1 MLDDDSE
8 KKILQFWEKNQIFEK
23 LKEKNAKSKLRF
35 SYFDGPPGAN
45 GKQHIGHAF
54 NRVLKDIYMRFYAL
68 TGHKQRSQPGFDCMG
83 LPVELQVQKEL
94 GFNTKEDIQKY
105 GLRKFEEECMK
116 AATKYVNDFIVD
128 SIRLGMWMNW
138 DQTYY
143 TYENDYIMTQW
154 SFLKKC
160 HEKNLLYKGL
170 KVVPWCSNCE
180 STCSQLEVSEGY
192 KEVSDPS
199 VYVKFKIKNK
209 NEYLLVWTTT
219 PWSLLGNTSVAL
231 NPEMNY
237 SLIEYE
243 GERLWIGTPLV
254 EKIQTKLKTNFKTI
268 EKKSGKELI
277 GIEYEFY
284 LGSKNKRL
292 TVPESFVTSE
302 DGTGFVHIAPAHG
315 ENDYECGRKNKLESI
330 CAVAQNGLTDNTELF
345 KGIYFRDAS
354 FKIMKDLHEKKLLFL
369 KENIKHQYP
378 HCWRCKNPLVYRTE
392 NEWFLKTEPLKE
404 KFLKEVEKIDW
415 NTPHAKNSAENW
427 YSNLRDWCVS
437 RKRYYD
443 GALPL
448 WECSKCD
455 EIKVIGSYEELKQGQ
470 GLEKDYKLFKSYMD
484 KVTFKCPKCLGT
496 MNRTPEVV
504 DVWADSAVM
513 PYATMKKFGNEYFN
527 EWFPADFI
535 LEAREQISH
544 WFYTM
549 MYAGVVMENKTPY
562 KSIVCTGM
570 ITDKEGNKL
579 SKSKGNAL
587 SLEEAGKKYG
597 IDNLRYYYSTLPTWF
612 NQPFAEELLRVP
624 KNELSILVN
633 SINYSKTYL
642 ELLDFKKEEIT
653 KFDDYSLWIK
663 SRLNKTIKIATEKLN
678 THYHREAIDVIKEFF
693 INDFSRTYIK
703 LIRPKLKKNYN
714 GTDKAST
721 MRTLYEVGL
730 KTLQLMS
737 PFTPFVAEELYQ
749 SFYSNHEKEKSV
761 HLISWPNF
769 EDKLIDENLEQE
781 FIQALSSV
789 ETLLNMRVKEN
800 IKIRWPLQQA
810 FVTAKLRDS
819 MLELI
824 SFLTNIKEVKIKNKP
839 LKGLIE
845 QDKVYLDKTV
855 TIELKLEALLSEL
868 SRAIQD
874 YRKQK
879 KFNVGDQQ
887 KIIIK
892 TNNEELIK
900 LINEKNE
907 ILKEMTDSI
916 LTVKKEPAKNITL
929 KSWDNI
935 YELNL
940 E

>member
-8 KKILQFWEKNQIFEK
+8 RKILEFWEKNQVFEK

-94 GFNTKEDIQKY
+94 GFSKKEDIIKY
-105 GLRKFEEECMK
+105 GVRKFEEECMK

-128 SIRLGMWMNW
+128 SVRMGMWMNW
-138 DQTYY
+138 NQTYY
-143 TYENDYIMTQW
+143 TYTNDYIMTQW

-160 HEKNLLYKGL
+160 NEKGLLYKGL

-199 VYVKFKIKNK
+199 VYVKFKIKGK
-209 NEYLLVWTTT
+209 NEHLLVWTTT
-219 PWSLLGNTSVAL
+219 PWSLLGNTGVAL
-231 NPEMNY
+231 NPEMEY
-237 SLIEYE
+237 SLIEHE
-243 GERLWIGTPLV
+243 GGKIWIGTPLV
-254 EKIQTKLKTNFKTI
+254 KKIEEKLKADFKI
-268 EKKSGKELI
+268 ISKKSGKELT
-277 GIEYEFY
+277 GTEYEFY

-315 ENDYECGRKNKLESI
+315 ENDYECGRKHKLESI

-345 KGIYFRDAS
+345 KGIYFPEAS
-354 FKIMKDLHEKKLLFL
+354 FEIIKDLKERKLLFL
-369 KENIKHQYP
+369 KENIRHQYP
-378 HCWRCKNPLVYRTE
+378 HCWRCKSPLVYRTE
-392 NEWFLKTEPLKE
+392 TEWFLKTEPLKE
-404 KFLKEVEKIDW
+404 KFLKEIGRIDW
-415 NTPHAKNSAENW
+415 NTPHAKQAAENW
-427 YSNLRDWCVS
+427 YSNLRDWCIS

-448 WECSKCD
+448 WECPKCN
-455 EIKVIGSYEELKQGQ
+455 ELKVIGSYEELSKGQ

-484 KVTFKCPKCLGT
+484 KVTFKCPKCFGT
-496 MNRTPEVV
+496 MNRVPEVA

-513 PYATMKKFGNEYFN
+513 PYATMYSQGKEYFN

-535 LEAREQISH
+535 LEAREQVSH

-549 MYAGVVMENKTPY
+549 MYAGVVMENKSPY
-562 KSIVCTGM
+562 KSVVCTGM

-587 SLEEAGKKYG
+587 SLEEAGKKFG

-612 NQPFAEELLRVP
+612 NQPFAEELLRTP
-624 KNELSILVN
+624 KNELSILAN
-633 SINYSKTYL
+633 SIAYSKTYL
-642 ELLDFKKEEIT
+642 ELMGYKKAKAK

-663 SRLNKTIKIATEKLN
+663 SRLNKTIKLATEKLK
-678 THYHREAIDVIKEFF
+678 THYHREAIDAIKEFF

-703 LIRPKLKKNYN
+703 LIRPKLKKNYS
-714 GTDKAST
+714 GIDKEAT
-721 MRTLYEVGL
+721 MQTLYEVGL

-737 PFTPFVAEELYQ
+737 PFTPLLSEELYQ
-749 SFYSNHEKEKSV
+749 SFYSNHEEEKSV
-761 HLISWPNF
+761 HLLSWPSSN
-769 EDKLIDENLEQE
+769 EKEIDEVLEQE
-781 FIQALSSV
+781 FSQASGII
-789 ETLLNMRVKEN
+789 ETLLNMRTKEN
-800 IKIRWPLQQA
+800 LKIRWPLKQA

-819 MLELI
+819 MLEMI
-824 SFLTNIKEVKIKNKP
+824 CFLTNIKEVKHAKEP
-839 LKGLIE
+839 VKGLIE
-845 QDKVYLDKTV
+845 QDKVYLDKSV
-855 TIELKLEALLSEL
+855 TPELKNEALLAEL
-868 SRAIQD
+868 SRAIQEF
-874 YRKQK
+874 RKQK
-879 KFNVGDQQ
+879 KFNVGDTK
-887 KIIIK
+887 KITLK
-892 TNNEELIK
+892 TNNAELIK
-900 LINEKNE
+900 LIEANSDS
-907 ILKEMTDSI
+907 LKEMTDSI
-916 LTVKKEPAKNITL
+916 LTVKNQDGKQIILN
-929 KSWDNI
+929 SWENK
-935 YELNL
+935 YELSL